1 MKPSRFLIIG
11 SNSFSGASFIKH
23 LLKDG
28 HEVLGVSRSKE
39 PHDLFLPYTELSN
52 SSYNFHFYQIDLNN
66 DLSALVKL
74 VDNYQPQYVVN
85 FSAQGMVAES
95 WLNPKHWYQ
104 TNMLAQVELHDHLR
118 QLKCIQKYIHI
129 STPEVYGSTSGWI
142 KENFNFA
149 PSTPYAVSRAAC
161 DLHLM
166 SFYRAYDFPV
176 IFTRSANVYGPGQQL
191 YRIIPQTMMCARMEQ
206 KLQLHGGGSS
216 IRSFIHIDDVAVAT
230 MRVAFNGE
238 TGSSYHLS
246 TENTISIRELVQ
258 KICDLTDTSFKD
270 LVEET
275 DDRIGKDQSYLL
287 DSSRAR
293 NDLKWQDSIAL
304 DEGLIETLAW
314 VDENFN
320 TLKTFSLKYK
330 HKV

>member
-1 MKPSRFLIIG
+1 MKHSRFLIIG

-28 HEVLGVSRSKE
+28 HEVMGVSRSEE
-39 PHDLFLPYTELSN
+39 PNEVFLPYAEPSN
-52 SSYNFHFYQIDLNN
+52 ASYNFHFYPIDLNH
-66 DLSALVKL
+66 DLSVLVKL
-74 VDNYQPQYVVN
+74 VDDYQPQYVVN

-118 QLKCIQKYIHI
+118 KLKYIQKYIHV

-142 KENFNFA
+142 KENLNFA

-166 SFYRAYDFPV
+166 SFYHAYDFPV

-206 KLQLHGGGSS
+206 KLQLHGGGNS

-230 MRVAFNGE
+230 MKVAFNGD

-246 TENTISIRELVQ
+246 TENTVSIRELVQ

-275 DDRIGKDQSYLL
+275 DDRLGKDQSYLL
-287 DSSRAR
+287 DSSKAR
-293 NDLKWQDSIAL
+293 NDLEWQDSIAL
-304 DEGLIETLAW
+304 EEGLIETLSW
-314 VDENFN
+314 IDVNFN
-320 TLKTFSLKYK
+320 TLKNFPLKYK

>member
-1 MKPSRFLIIG
+1 MKHSRFLIIG

-28 HEVLGVSRSKE
+28 HEVMGVSRSKE
-39 PHDLFLPYTELSN
+39 PDEVFLPYTEPSN
-52 SSYNFHFYQIDLNN
+52 ASHNFHFYPIDLNH
-66 DLSALVKL
+66 DLSVLVKL
-74 VDNYQPQYVVN
+74 VDDYQPQYVVN

-118 QLKCIQKYIHI
+118 KLKYIQKYIHV

-142 KENFNFA
+142 KENLNFA

-166 SFYRAYDFPV
+166 SFYHAYDFPV

-191 YRIIPQTMMCARMEQ
+191 YRIIPQTMMCARMGQ
-206 KLQLHGGGSS
+206 KLQLHGGGNS

-230 MRVAFNGE
+230 MKVAFNGD

-246 TENTISIRELVQ
+246 TENTISIRELVE
-258 KICDLTDTSFKD
+258 KICDLTNTSFKD

-275 DDRIGKDQSYLL
+275 DDRLGKDQSYLL
-287 DSSRAR
+287 DSSKAR
-293 NDLKWQDSIAL
+293 NDLEWQDSIAL
-304 DEGLIETLAW
+304 EEGLIETLSW
-314 VDENFN
+314 IDVNFN
-320 TLKTFSLKYK
+320 TLKNFPLKYK